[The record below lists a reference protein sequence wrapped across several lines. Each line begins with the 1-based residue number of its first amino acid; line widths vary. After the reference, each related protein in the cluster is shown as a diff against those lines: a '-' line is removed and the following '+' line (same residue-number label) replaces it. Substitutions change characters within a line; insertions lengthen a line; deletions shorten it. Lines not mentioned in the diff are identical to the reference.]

1 MDGKVALRGFSRST
15 TGALRL
21 LIAAALAVALLLAGG
36 AVAQA
41 KLALLKPTPD
51 SLATFS
57 GNGGYSADGLGQNEP
72 GGTVQAEVPG
82 GSTVVQAYLYGTY
95 SGTATIDDT
104 NGVIDFDGTMV
115 QLTQLPD
122 VAPGCCALNAGRAD
136 VTSQV
141 AAKVGGGGGITDF
154 GINNDPSGLE
164 GVGLVVIY
172 SNPNSPEKTIAV
184 LDGGAEQT
192 GDTVTFLF
200 GSPLD
205 LTAPGF
211 GAIMSLGSGFSFQ
224 GVDGHVC
231 GGGQFS
237 TVDVNAQR
245 LTSCAGNYDDGV
257 GNDGGLITVGGVG
270 DSTDNP
276 ADPNAEDTGTDD
288 ELYNL
293 VPLLHQGDQQL
304 KIDTSNPSSDDNL
317 FLAVV
322 DITARARATTIDCS
336 DPANASKIDCQAPP
350 PPPGPS
356 SGSSGSSGSTTSSS
370 ATSTQS
376 TATAAAPAAGVAV
389 SCTDNRRFT
398 FKLHHAPG
406 QRVVQVDIAA
416 NGKRVK
422 TVKGRNLTTVTI
434 DTLPQET
441 FTVKIT
447 AVQKSG
453 SKLVSTRTYS
463 GCDKGKPTTRA
474 VHHRR
479 GSSKGKTGK

>member
-21 LIAAALAVALLLAGG
+21 LVAAALAVALLLAGG

-57 GNGGYSADGLGQNEP
+57 GNGGYSADGLGQSEP

-95 SGTATIDDT
+95 SGTGTIDNT

-122 VAPGCCALNAGRAD
+122 VAPGCCGLNAGRAD

-154 GINNDPSGLE
+154 AINNDPAGLE

-224 GVDGHVC
+224 GVDGHAC

-245 LTSCAGNYDDGV
+245 LTSCAGNYDDGF
-257 GNDGGLITVGGVG
+257 GANGGLITVGGVG

-276 ADPNAEDTGTDD
+276 ADPNAESGGEDD

-350 PPPGPS
+350 PPPAPAPASGG
-356 SGSSGSSGSTTSSS
+356 SGSSGSSTSSS
-370 ATSTQS
+370 GTSTQS
-376 TATAAAPAAGVAV
+376 TATTAPPPTAVPAA
-389 SCTDNRRFT
+389 CTDTRRFS

-406 QRVVQVDIAA
+406 QRVVRVDITA
-416 NGKRVK
+416 NGKRLK

-434 DTLPQET
+434 DALPQET

-447 AVQKSG
+447 SVQKSG
-453 SKLVSTRTYS
+453 SKLVSTRTYT
-463 GCDKGKPTTRA
+463 GCEKGKPTTRA
-474 VHHRR
+474 QHHRR
-479 GSSKGKTGK
+479 GSKGK

>member
-1 MDGKVALRGFSRST
+1 MKARST

-21 LIAAALAVALLLAGG
+21 LTTAALAVALLLAGG

-95 SGTATIDDT
+95 SSTDTIDNT

-122 VAPGCCALNAGRAD
+122 VAPGCCGLNAGRAD

-154 GINNDPSGLE
+154 AINNDPSGLE

-192 GDTVTFLF
+192 GDSVTFLF

-205 LTAPGF
+205 LSAPGF

-224 GVDGHVC
+224 GVDGHAC

-276 ADPNAEDTGTDD
+276 ADPNTQSGEDD

-304 KIDTSNPSSDDNL
+304 KIDTSNPSGDDNL

-336 DPANASKIDCQAPP
+336 DPANAGKIDCQPP
-350 PPPGPS
+350 PAATPASGG
-356 SGSSGSSGSTTSSS
+356 SGSSGSSGTS
-370 ATSTQS
+370 AGTSTQS
-376 TATAAAPAAGVAV
+376 TATAAAPPAGVAV

-406 QRVVQVDIAA
+406 QRVVQVDITA

-447 AVQKSG
+447 ALQQSG

>member
-1 MDGKVALRGFSRST
+1 MDGKIALLGPTRFARST
-15 TGALRL
+15 RGALRL

-57 GNGGYSADGLGQNEP
+57 GNGGYSADGLGQSEP

-95 SGTATIDDT
+95 SGAPTIDDT

-122 VAPGCCALNAGRAD
+122 VAPGCCDLNAGRAD

-154 GINNDPSGLE
+154 AINNDPPQLE

-192 GDTVTFLF
+192 GDSVTFLF

-211 GAIMSLGSGFSFQ
+211 GATMSLGSGFSFQ
-224 GVDGHVC
+224 GVDGHAC
-231 GGGQFS
+231 GGSQFS

-245 LTSCAGNYDDGV
+245 LTSCAGNYDDGFG
-257 GNDGGLITVGGVG
+257 GNGGLITVGGVG

-276 ADPNAEDTGTDD
+276 ADPNAESGGDDD

-304 KIDTSNPSSDDNL
+304 KIDTANPSSDDNL

-356 SGSSGSSGSTTSSS
+356 SGSSGSSGSSTSSS
-370 ATSTQS
+370 GTSTQS
-376 TATAAAPAAGVAV
+376 TATAAPPPAGVAV

-453 SKLVSTRTYS
+453 SKLVSTRTYT
-463 GCDKGKPTTRA
+463 GCEKGKPTTRA

-479 GSSKGKTGK
+479 GSSKGK